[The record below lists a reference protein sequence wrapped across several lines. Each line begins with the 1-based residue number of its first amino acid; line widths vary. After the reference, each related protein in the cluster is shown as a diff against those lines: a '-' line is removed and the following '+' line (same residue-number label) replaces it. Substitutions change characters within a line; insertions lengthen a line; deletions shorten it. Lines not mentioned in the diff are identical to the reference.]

1 MDTKHKPFNR
11 YSLEEAYQLLN
22 LTRLTSWKIPFRP
35 IEPTA
40 FFLEELTRLQA
51 FDVTHSEHGKEVL
64 IDAIL
69 KEALTRRNTLKIW
82 KEVSLK
88 TDELSGRSEY
98 VFAQR
103 IDLLKHPFVCLAEAK
118 KDDFEKGLAQCLL
131 GMKACQLLNA
141 KAKIAIDM
149 HGIVSNAAAW
159 RFYKLTL
166 RDEVYESPLYSFQTQ
181 MPTLFGILDTIFAT
195 CERFIEINLDG
206 I

>member
-1 MDTKHKPFNR
+1 MEAKHKPFNK
-11 YSLEEAYQLLN
+11 YSLEEAYDYLH
-22 LTRLTSWKIPFRP
+22 LTRLTPWEIPFCP

-40 FFLEELTRLQA
+40 FFQEELTRMQA

-69 KEALTRRNTLKIW
+69 KEALTRRTALKIW

-88 TDELSGRSEY
+88 TEELSGRSEY

-103 IDLLKHPFVCLAEAK
+103 IDLLKHPFACLAEAK

-141 KAKIAIDM
+141 KANIKIDM

-166 RDEVYESPLYSFQTQ
+166 RDEVYESPLYSFETQ
-181 MPTLFGILDTIFAT
+181 MPTLFGILDTMFAT
-195 CERFIEINLDG
+195 CEEFIKKEE
-206 I
+206 

>member
-1 MDTKHKPFNR
+1 MDVKHKPFTK
-11 YSLEEAYQLLN
+11 YSLAEAYDYLH
-22 LTRLTSWKIPFRP
+22 LTCLTPWEIPFRP
-35 IEPTA
+35 IEPTTI
-40 FFLEELTRLQA
+40 FRDTLSRLA
-51 FDVTHSEHGKEVL
+51 SFDVAFSERGKEVL

-69 KEALTRRNTLKIW
+69 QEALSRRNKLKVR

-98 VFAQR
+98 VFAER
-103 IDLLKHPFVCLAEAK
+103 IDLLRHPFVCLAEAK

-141 KAKIAIDM
+141 KAKMTIDM

-166 RDEVYESPLYSFQTQ
+166 CDEVYESPLYSFQTQ
-181 MPTLFGILDTIFAT
+181 MPTLFGILDTVFAT
-195 CERFIEINLDG
+195 CEQFIQDG
-206 I
+206 TNT